1 MVAFLFREYSIRK
14 LRQLRERLDVCLDLL
29 TEEQIWRRGSEAENA
44 VGNLVL
50 HLSGNVRQWAVS
62 AVGGAG
68 DIRRREAEFAAKG
81 GVTKAELRQ
90 QLGETVEAAVA
101 VFAGLS
107 EERLLERVQVQGYDI
122 PVLDAVYQVVDH
134 FALHAGQI
142 QLLTKLYTQRD
153 LGFYAHLSRPAHG
166 EQTP

>member
-50 HLSGNVRQWAVS
+50 HLAGNVRQWALS
-62 AVGGAG
+62 AVGGAA
-68 DIRRREAEFAAKG
+68 DVRDRDAEFAARG
-81 GVTKAELRQ
+81 GLSKAELRQ
-90 QLGETVEAAVA
+90 RLAETVEAAIA

-107 EERLLERVQVQGYDI
+107 EERLTEPLQVQGYDI

-142 QLLTKLYTQRD
+142 QLLTKLYTQQD
-153 LGFYAHLSRPAHG
+153 LGFYAHLSLPAHG
-166 EQTP
+166 EPTP